1 MQVFLI
7 LVCLIL
13 SNTVALAGDV
23 LSGPVPARVLRV
35 IDGDTLEVRARVWL
49 GQEIVT
55 RVRLAGIDTPELR
68 GRCTAE
74 KEQARQARAALQQM
88 IQSGQVR
95 LRNIRYG
102 KFAGRVLADLETD
115 DGQDPQQILL
125 RKGLARPYDGAT
137 RTSWCP

>member
-1 MQVFLI
+1 VQVFLI